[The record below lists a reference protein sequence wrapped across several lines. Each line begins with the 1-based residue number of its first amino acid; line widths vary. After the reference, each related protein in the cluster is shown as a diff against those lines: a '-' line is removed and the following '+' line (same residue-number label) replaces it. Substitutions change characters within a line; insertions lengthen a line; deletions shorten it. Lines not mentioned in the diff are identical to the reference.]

1 MAYVHMIHTHVRIKT
16 QENQREIMN
25 QAYQHLQ
32 QKQEMEA
39 GHVARLQQVP
49 GLRFFTLLMQQRF
62 IFLMCMRCVRYR
74 RNDLMVRD
82 LVL

>member
-62 IFLMCMRCVRYR
+62 IFLMCMRYVRYGG
-74 RNDLMVRD
+74 MT
-82 LVL
+82 

>member
-1 MAYVHMIHTHVRIKT
+1 MIHTHVRIKT

-62 IFLMCMRCVRYR
+62 IFLMCMRYVRYGG
-74 RNDLMVRD
+74 MT
-82 LVL
+82 